1 MDCRKPGFPVL
12 HYLSEFAQIH
22 IHLSWWYYLIIS
34 SSAAFSFAFN
44 LFQHLRLFQW
54 VSSSYLVTK
63 ELEFQLQHQSFPWIL
78 ISPKIDWFD
87 LLAVQ
92 RTLKS
97 LLQHHSSKASYMTK
111 FLQWYLMSSNNWF
124 IHIIRF
130 SWLFQKCPFTVGSFK
145 SDSESSFWMFGHCH
159 TTQ

>member
-12 HYLSEFAQIH
+12 HYLSKFAQIH
-22 IHLSWWYYLIIS
+22 IHLSWWYYLTIS

-63 ELEFQLQHQSFPWIL
+63 ELEFQLRHQSLQRIL
-78 ISPKIDWFD
+78 GLIFFKIDWFD

-97 LLQHHSSKASYMTK
+97 LLQHHSSKASILQCLVFFIVQLSHLYMTTGK
-111 FLQWYLMSSNNWF
+111 HILDWIDLYQQNNVSAF
-124 IHIIRF
+124 
-130 SWLFQKCPFTVGSFK
+130 
-145 SDSESSFWMFGHCH
+145 
-159 TTQ
+159 